1 MRANACVKSLSHAH
15 TFTRAHSAILT
26 PNNMYGRNSVLTVGP
41 NPALQRVLTFDQL
54 SLGGVNRAAALSTY
68 VGGKGQGAAM
78 AARLWAPDDQKIA
91 VAQFLGGDSGRYVE
105 QTLVEK
111 GLTTITQQV
120 SGPTRICTTLLHD
133 GGTNTEL
140 IDPSDPVSADEL
152 IAMARSISAAMNDYG
167 TVALCGTQPPGA
179 ELLYNMI
186 ATMLQ
191 QAPSAAAATAEPLLL
206 LDGFKQVN
214 AVLASGRLDVLK
226 LNLDELSALTSCT
239 DARVAASTLLH
250 GADARLTRP
259 GAMIAVTDGPRPAL
273 LFQGRAAWRLT
284 VPKLDAV
291 NAIGAGDVCTGV
303 FAHELAAARRTAAD
317 ATNTPIGG
325 EAAADAF
332 AWGLAAACA
341 RVTSQLPTFEPERVR
356 ELRREVLIEPLAWEV

>member
-1 MRANACVKSLSHAH
+1 MV
-15 TFTRAHSAILT
+15 I
-26 PNNMYGRNSVLTVGP
+26 NSVLAVGP
-41 NPALQRVLTFDQL
+41 NPALQRVLAFEQL
-54 SLGGVNRAAALSTY
+54 SLGGVNRASALSTY

-78 AARLWAPDDQKIA
+78 AARLWAPDDQNIA
-91 VAQFLGGDSGRYVE
+91 VAQFLGGDSGRFVE

-133 GGTNTEL
+133 SGTNTEL

-152 IAMARSISAAMNDYG
+152 TAMACSIAAAMTEYG

-179 ELLYNMI
+179 EALYERI
-186 ATMLQ
+186 ATTLQ
-191 QAPSAAAATAEPLLL
+191 QPPAAAAASEPLLL

-239 DARVAASTLLH
+239 DPRAAASTLLH

-259 GAMIAVTDGPRPAL
+259 GAMLAVTDGPRPAL

-303 FAHELAAARRTAAD
+303 FAHELAAARRATADSAD
-317 ATNTPIGG
+317 HAIGG

-341 RVTSQLPTFEPERVR
+341 RVTSQLPTFEPARVR
-356 ELRREVLIEPLAWEV
+356 ALRKEVVIEPFAWECE